1 MKTSDKFKWAVIA
14 FILGLGLALI
24 FCALRR
30 DALLERS
37 LQSAAVSASTS
48 ASDPSNQSGERS
60 GGTKTADKLQDE
72 PTSNGNKDAL
82 LAGPFIA
89 IVVDDLGF
97 SYARAEEL
105 SRINLPLTWAI
116 IPFQSA
122 SEKTARLATQKGIP
136 FLVHIPM
143 QAFSDKDGKGYMVAT
158 SMRDEEIKENVRKAF
173 RSLPG
178 AIGANNHRGS
188 AATSDMRVMRA
199 AMEGLKEEA
208 QRGNF
213 KVFVDSRT
221 ASSSVAA
228 AEAKKA
234 GLLALENGA
243 FVDHLED
250 VKFMRSQLE
259 RAARQAQKN
268 GYAVVICHAR
278 PKTLVFLKE
287 LSQNPVVGVKFVTV
301 EELVRHLRGERNHEG
316 HS

>member
-1 MKTSDKFKWAVIA
+1 
-14 FILGLGLALI
+14 
-24 FCALRR
+24 
-30 DALLERS
+30 
-37 LQSAAVSASTS
+37 
-48 ASDPSNQSGERS
+48 
-60 GGTKTADKLQDE
+60 
-72 PTSNGNKDAL
+72 
-82 LAGPFIA
+82 
-89 IVVDDLGF
+89 
-97 SYARAEEL
+97 
-105 SRINLPLTWAI
+105 
-116 IPFQSA
+116 
-122 SEKTARLATQKGIP
+122 
-136 FLVHIPM
+136 
-143 QAFSDKDGKGYMVAT
+143 
-158 SMRDEEIKENVRKAF
+158 
-173 RSLPG
+173 
-178 AIGANNHRGS
+178 
-188 AATSDMRVMRA
+188 MRA